1 MTHQYLTINEI
12 AEILNVNY
20 RTIRDLIQTKKIP
33 SIKIGR
39 VYRISR
45 AHLNQF
51 IAKCESSK

>member
-1 MTHQYLTINEI
+1 MTHQYLTINQA

-20 RTIRDLIQTKKIP
+20 RTVRDLIHTNKMRA
-33 SIKIGR
+33 IKIGR

-51 IAKCESSK
+51 IAKCERSK

>member
-1 MTHQYLTINEI
+1 MMEPYLTITQVS
-12 AEILNVNY
+12 EILNVNY
-20 RTIRDLIQTKKIP
+20 RTIRDLIHTKKIP